1 MRAVHTMQTVA
12 LLLLLSACGG
22 GGASDSAASDPA
34 PVTPGTPATPTTPT
48 TPTTPASPVAD
59 ISTVVAMDPGS
70 SLPANWRDG
79 PFAEI
84 YVRAY
89 RDSNGDGIGDF
100 KGLTQSLD
108 YLKALG
114 VTGIWLMPV
123 TASQDR
129 DHGYAVQDYRA
140 LETDYGSLADFDEL
154 LREAHSRGIGV
165 IVDYVINHSAAQ
177 NPMFVNA
184 KSGADAQFRSWY
196 IWSSTKPTGWNIYGN
211 NPWYAAGNAYYFAGF
226 WDQMPDFNLRNADV
240 MAYHQSS
247 MRYWLNRG
255 VDGFRFDAAGNLV
268 ENGPQAWEGQPENY
282 TIMGNVKTMV
292 GGYASRYMVCEAPI
306 DPKGFS
312 TACGSAFAFGH
323 NYDIVSAAKGSSSAV
338 QAVADYFKT
347 APAGMATMVSNHDS
361 FAGQRLYDQV
371 AGNLAQYRL
380 AAATYL
386 LQPGVPF
393 IYYGEEIG
401 MAGASSLSGDWKLR
415 TPMSWTAST
424 SNAGFTTGAPFRA
437 VSGNVAQF
445 NVAAQQNDTQ
455 SLLAYYTRLI
465 ALRRD
470 EPALARGNYGDV
482 VVNGSV
488 MSFARRLNGTSIRV
502 VINYGT
508 QASSVQLG
516 NLAANGSITPIYPA
530 AGAAQQADAA
540 GKLQIAAPA
549 QSVQVFRE

>member
-1 MRAVHTMQTVA
+1 MRSAHTLYLA
-12 LLLLLSACGG
+12 LVLGLLSACGG
-22 GGASDSAASDPA
+22 GSSESAASSDS
-34 PVTPGTPATPTTPT
+34 TPSPTTPS
-48 TPTTPASPVAD
+48 PTTPVAD
-59 ISTVVAMDPGS
+59 ISTVVAMDPGTTLS
-70 SLPANWRDG
+70 ADWREG

-84 YVRAY
+84 YVRGY

-140 LETDYGSLADFDEL
+140 LETDYGSMDDFDTL
-154 LREAHSRGIGV
+154 VREAHARGIGV
-165 IVDYVINHSAAQ
+165 IMDYVLNHSAAQ

-184 KSGADAQFRSWY
+184 KSATDAQFRNWY
-196 IWSSTKPTGWNIYGN
+196 IWSSSKPTGWNIYGN
-211 NPWYAAGNAYYFAGF
+211 NPWYSAGGAYYFAGF

-240 MAYHQSS
+240 IAYHQSS
-247 MRYWLNRG
+247 MRFWLNRG
-255 VDGFRFDAAGNLV
+255 VDGFRFDAVGNLV
-268 ENGPQAWEGQPENY
+268 ENGPSAWEGQPENY
-282 TIMGNVKTMV
+282 TIMSNVKTLLD
-292 GGYASRYMVCEAPI
+292 GYAKRYMVCEAPI
-306 DPKGFS
+306 DPQGFS

-323 NYDIVSAAKGSSSAV
+323 NYDIVNAAKGSTSAV
-338 QAVADYFKT
+338 QSVADYFKT
-347 APAGMATMVSNHDS
+347 APTGMATMVSNHDT

-371 AGNLAQYRL
+371 SGNLAQYKL

-424 SNAGFTTGAPFRA
+424 TNAGFTTGTPFRA

-445 NVAAQQNDTQ
+445 NVAAEQSDAQ
-455 SLLAYYTRLI
+455 SLLAYYTKLI
-465 ALRRD
+465 ALRRG
-470 EPALARGNYGDV
+470 EPALARGSYENVAVSGT
-482 VVNGSV
+482 V
-488 MSFARRLNGTSIRV
+488 MSFARRLNGQAVRV

-508 QASSVQLG
+508 QASSVGLS
-516 NLAANGSITPIYPA
+516 NLAANGSLSSLFPST
-530 AGAAQQADAA
+530 GTTLQADA
-540 GKLQIAAPA
+540 GGVVQVAAPA